1 MLQMKDAAYAY
12 GAGRGVDG
20 ISLEIA
26 RVLAPQR
33 GEILFEGK
41 REWDA
46 KEYARRVA
54 YLPQETEATFPM
66 RAIDVVV
73 SGRAPYLGRFD
84 FESGADYAEAEK
96 ALAICDASHLAERDL
111 DELGGGH
118 GRCPTPLPRRLTTRP
133 AGGCRS
139 RPRA

>member
-26 RVLAPQR
+26 RGGSLLALAGPNGAGKSTLLKLIARVLVPQR

-54 YLPQETEATFPM
+54 YL
-66 RAIDVVV
+66 
-73 SGRAPYLGRFD
+73 S
-84 FESGADYAEAEK
+84 
-96 ALAICDASHLAERDL
+96 
-111 DELGGGH
+111 
-118 GRCPTPLPRRLTTRP
+118 
-133 AGGCRS
+133 
-139 RPRA
+139 